1 MSRLL
6 YRIGRAAAARPWRVI
21 GGWLA
26 VLAIALTL
34 SMTLGAD
41 TRDDYRVAGSPA
53 QTGADFLDSHF
64 AGSFGADARVV
75 LHTGTGALQS
85 ADVEALRGRLAA
97 LPHVTVVEP
106 AQMSADSDT
115 ALIGVRYD
123 VPVTSFQGSEA
134 VDALWSAAKPLQ
146 DSGFEVALG
155 GEVPENFSPP
165 GGTAEL
171 VGIVIALVILVIA
184 FGSVLAAGL
193 PLAVALVGLG
203 IGTSLITLLAAVTDV
218 SNTAP
223 TVATMVGIGVGI
235 DYALLLVTRFVEGL
249 RRGLAVTDAAARANA
264 TAGVSVL
271 FAGTT
276 VLVSLL
282 GLRLADLP
290 AYTSMGVATLLVVT
304 AVMATSVTLVPALCG
319 LVGTRALRKSERA
332 LLTGSG
338 VFAEGTQTRLT
349 RPTMT
354 ARWAQRIGRRPWPWA
369 LAALSLLI
377 LLAAPVLG
385 MRTWPQDAG
394 SRPAA
399 NTTRVAY
406 DLLAQEFGPGANG
419 PFVVAVDLERVPAA
433 ELPGLL
439 TRIRA
444 DAGVAGVTP
453 PAINRAGD
461 AAVIAVQ
468 PTTGPQDGAT
478 TVLLQRLRADL
489 PDGVMITGLTPALAD
504 IADRL
509 SDRLWV
515 VIAFVV
521 GISILLLAAV
531 FRSVVIPL
539 KAAALN
545 LLSVAAA
552 YGVMVVVFQWG
563 WGAELLGLPHA
574 GPISSWVPIL
584 MFAILFGLSM
594 DYQVFLLSRIREDY
608 LATGD
613 PHGSVVRG
621 LSSTGRVITS
631 AAAIMVAVFI
641 GFGLDADPTVKMMGV
656 GMAVAVLIDAT
667 VVRLVLVPATM
678 TLLGSANW
686 WLPAWLD
693 RMLPKLDVDGHD
705 PAGAAQE
712 LGAEPRI
719 PATAGA
725 GNSS

>member
-34 SMTLGAD
+34 SMTLGAE

-53 QTGADFLDSHF
+53 QAGADFLDTHF
-64 AGSFGADARVV
+64 AGSYGADARVV
-75 LHTGTGALQS
+75 LHADAGVLQNS
-85 ADVEALRGRLAA
+85 DVDALRGRLAT
-97 LPHVTVVEP
+97 LPRVTVVEP
-106 AQMSADSDT
+106 ARLSADSDT

-123 VPVTSFQGSEA
+123 VPVTSFKGSEA

-155 GEVPENFSPP
+155 GQVPENFSPP

-184 FGSVLAAGL
+184 FGSVFAAGL

-203 IGTSLITLLAAVTDV
+203 IGTSLIALLAAVTEV

-235 DYALLLVTRFVEGL
+235 DYALLLVTRYVEGL
-249 RRGLAVTDAAARANA
+249 RRRLPVTEAAARANA

-332 LLTGSG
+332 LLTRSG
-338 VFAEGTQTRLT
+338 VPTVEGTQANVT
-349 RPTMT
+349 RPTVT

-394 SRPAA
+394 SRPEA

-406 DLLAQEFGPGANG
+406 DLLAAEFGPGANG
-419 PFVVAVDLERVPAA
+419 PFVVAVDLDRVPAA
-433 ELPGLL
+433 QLPGLL
-439 TRIRA
+439 TQIGD

-453 PAINRAGD
+453 PVVNQAGD
-461 AAVIAVQ
+461 AAVMVVQ
-468 PTTGPQDGAT
+468 PTTGPQDEGT
-478 TVLLQRLRADL
+478 TTLLQRLRADI
-489 PDGVMITGLTPALAD
+489 PDGVMITGLTPRSPTLRSGCR
-504 IADRL
+504 IGCGW
-509 SDRLWV
+509 SSPSSSV
-515 VIAFVV
+515 CP
-521 GISILLLAAV
+521 SCCSLLCSV
-531 FRSVVIPL
+531 RS
-539 KAAALN
+539 
-545 LLSVAAA
+545 
-552 YGVMVVVFQWG
+552 
-563 WGAELLGLPHA
+563 
-574 GPISSWVPIL
+574 
-584 MFAILFGLSM
+584 
-594 DYQVFLLSRIREDY
+594 
-608 LATGD
+608 
-613 PHGSVVRG
+613 
-621 LSSTGRVITS
+621 
-631 AAAIMVAVFI
+631 
-641 GFGLDADPTVKMMGV
+641 
-656 GMAVAVLIDAT
+656 
-667 VVRLVLVPATM
+667 
-678 TLLGSANW
+678 
-686 WLPAWLD
+686 
-693 RMLPKLDVDGHD
+693 
-705 PAGAAQE
+705 
-712 LGAEPRI
+712 
-719 PATAGA
+719 
-725 GNSS
+725 

>member
-1 MSRLL
+1 M
-6 YRIGRAAAARPWRVI
+6 
-21 GGWLA
+21 
-26 VLAIALTL
+26 
-34 SMTLGAD
+34 
-41 TRDDYRVAGSPA
+41 
-53 QTGADFLDSHF
+53 
-64 AGSFGADARVV
+64 
-75 LHTGTGALQS
+75 
-85 ADVEALRGRLAA
+85 
-97 LPHVTVVEP
+97 
-106 AQMSADSDT
+106 
-115 ALIGVRYD
+115 
-123 VPVTSFQGSEA
+123 TSFKGSEA
-134 VDALWSAAKPLQ
+134 VDALWSAVKPLQ
-146 DSGFEVALG
+146 DSAQQDSGFKVALG
-155 GEVPENFSPP
+155 GQVPENFSPP

-171 VGIVIALVILVIA
+171 VGIVIALIILVIA
-184 FGSVLAAGL
+184 FGSVIAAGL

-203 IGTSLITLLAAVTDV
+203 VGTSLIALLAAVTDV

-235 DYALLLVTRFVEGL
+235 DYALLLVTRYVEGL
-249 RRGLAVTDAAARANA
+249 RRGLPVVDAAARANA

-290 AYTSMGVATLLVVT
+290 AYTSMGLATLLVVT

-319 LVGTRALRKSERA
+319 LVGIRALRKSERA
-332 LLTGSG
+332 MLTRSG
-338 VFAEGTQTRLT
+338 ESTAVGTKAHVT
-349 RPTMT
+349 RPTAT

-369 LAALSLLI
+369 LAAFSLLI

-394 SRPAA
+394 SRPEA

-419 PFVVAVDLERVPAA
+419 PFVVAVDLDRVPAPQ
-433 ELPGLL
+433 LSDLITQIGD
-439 TRIRA
+439 

-453 PAINRAGD
+453 PALNQAGD
-461 AAVIAVQ
+461 AAVMVVQ
-468 PTTGPQDGAT
+468 PTTGPQDEAT
-478 TVLLQRLRADL
+478 TALLQRLRADL

-504 IADRL
+504 IAERL

-521 GISILLLAAV
+521 GVSILLLAAV

-539 KAAALN
+539 KAAVLN

-613 PHGSVVRG
+613 PHGSVIRG
-621 LSSTGRVITS
+621 LASTGRVITS

-678 TLLGSANW
+678 TLLGRANW

-693 RMLPKLDVDGHD
+693 RVLPRLDVDGHE
-705 PAGAAQE
+705 PAVTTPAPESQ
-712 LGAEPRI
+712 PRV
-719 PATAGA
+719 PVEVGA
-725 GNSS
+725 GSAR